1 MPFVVSIVRREY
13 FIKQENNENKMSRK
27 YKFKNLTAAYFVS
40 FATVYWIDVFT
51 RQAYFSILEE
61 SIKHCRKEKGM
72 EVFAY
77 CFMPNHIHMV
87 FRSDNG
93 DPAGLLRDFKGFTA
107 RKLIKTI
114 EDNPQESRK
123 EWLLCMMERAGK
135 MNSNVRKR
143 QFWQQH
149 NKPIELWSGK
159 VIKQKIEYIHYN
171 PVVQGFV
178 TDPIHW
184 KYSSARNYAED
195 DTVLKIDS
203 DGMHL
208 SLMDF

>member
-1 MPFVVSIVRREY
+1 
-13 FIKQENNENKMSRK
+13 MSRK
-27 YKFKNLTAAYFVS
+27 YKFRNLTAAYFVS

-51 RQAYFSILEE
+51 RQAYFSILEK

-77 CFMPNHIHMV
+77 CFMPNHVHMV
-87 FRSDNG
+87 FRSHIG
-93 DPAGLLRDFKGFTA
+93 DPSGLLRDFKGFTA

-135 MNSNVRKR
+135 KNSNVRKR
-143 QFWQQH
+143 QFRQQH

-195 DTVLKIDS
+195 DTILKIDN
-203 DGMHL
+203 DCMHL
-208 SLMDF
+208 GLMDF